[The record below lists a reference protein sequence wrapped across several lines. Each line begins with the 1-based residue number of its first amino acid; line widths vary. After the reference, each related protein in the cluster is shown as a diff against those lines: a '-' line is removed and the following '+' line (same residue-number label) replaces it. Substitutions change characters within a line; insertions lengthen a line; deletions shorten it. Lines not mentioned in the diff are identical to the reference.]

1 MKQME
6 PKQKDKYEPPEVRD
20 IAPVT
25 IVNGDEIVGSGAGDE
40 YDNPYFD

>member
-6 PKQKDKYEPPEVRD
+6 PKRKDKYEPPEVRD

-25 IVNGDEIVGSGAGDE
+25 IVNVTGESGGAGDDE
-40 YDNPYFD
+40 TMGNYD